1 MEFRLVLDEN
11 GLFEAGTMV
20 LLAQLVAL
28 RYVLRVFL
36 SEKPPLVL
44 RGRYLVVDL
53 LQLLSNVFVFVVLLV
68 LEIVESVVV
77 VVLDV
82 LPRFFGVRLDFQTLR
97 LLGRF
102 LVTPAEGLPVLLT
115 LQAAFL
121 GPVPA
126 GKWLGCWLGCWLAVE
141 LDGLGRL
148 PPRHWRLPRG
158 FFVPGRL
165 AVDVRGVDGVVPLL
179 IAGAFLAA
187 GALLVGLLVLVAADL
202 HLLLSKQSTT

>member
-1 MEFRLVLDEN
+1 
-11 GLFEAGTMV
+11 MV

-126 GKWLGCWLGCWLAVE
+126 GKWLGCWLAVE

-158 FFVPGRL
+158 FFVLGRL